1 MMARFKDFGGNTNAD
16 VEPVVF
22 KLHGEEFQC
31 VKQLQGR
38 VLLDIVAESSSED
51 PVKTAA
57 TMNKFFETVL
67 LDESLV
73 RFNALLTDKEK
84 IVPVE
89 TLAEIVAWLVEEY
102 SDRPK
107 AQQ

>member
-1 MMARFKDFGGNTNAD
+1 MTRFKDFGGSSNAD
-16 VEPVVF
+16 IEPVTF
-22 KLHGEEFQC
+22 KIHGEEFHC

-38 VLLDIVAESSSED
+38 VLLDIVAESSSDD

-57 TMNKFFETVL
+57 VMNKFFDTVL
-67 LDESLV
+67 LDESAV

-84 IVPVE
+84 IVSVE
-89 TLAEIVAWLVEEY
+89 TLAEIVSWLVEEY